1 MNKTSVTEP
10 KLALLTIII
19 NELLNQLTSVLVL
32 RLTLLLLLFYGSSSI
47 LLDIPLRIVCSLMLL
62 LPILQTNQIMWV
74 IICALV
80 WWINAIDW
88 FALDNHK
95 ILIGYWCLVCA
106 LAVSSK
112 VTDKVLAWNGRMLI
126 GLTFL
131 FATAW
136 KIMAGEYGDGS
147 FLLYTFLSDRRVELM
162 ATFIGSISPD
172 ILQQNRLL
180 EALLRYQPHILGS
193 TTVSSSPQL
202 ELFTLAASYWTL
214 IIESAVAVSFL
225 GGGMSRLFLL
235 RDWILILFIA
245 TTYFLL
251 PVLGFAYILMIMG
264 FAQCPPQNN
273 TIKIAYICLFGL
285 LQFARFPW
293 NILFI

>member
-1 MNKTSVTEP
+1 MNKISINEQKP
-10 KLALLTIII
+10 AFI
-19 NELLNQLTSVLVL
+19 NELLNQPTDILVL
-32 RLTLLLLLFYGSSSI
+32 RFTILLLLFYGSSSI
-47 LLDIPLRIVCSLMLL
+47 LLDVPLRIVCSLMLL

-80 WWINAIDW
+80 WLINAIDW

-112 VTDKVLAWNGRMLI
+112 LTEQVLACNGKMLI

-136 KIMAGEYGDGS
+136 KIISGEYLDGS
-147 FLLYTFLSDRRVELM
+147 FLHYTFLSDQRVEYM
-162 ATFIGSISPD
+162 ASFVGRISPD
-172 ILQQNRLL
+172 ILLQNRML
-180 EALLRYQPHILGS
+180 ENLLRYLPQTLKSITVTS
-193 TTVSSSPQL
+193 TPQL
-202 ELFTLAASYWTL
+202 QLFTLAASYWTL
-214 IIESAVAVSFL
+214 IIESAVAFAFL
-225 GGGMSRLFLL
+225 SGQKL
-235 RDWILILFIA
+235 RDWILIIFIA

-264 FAQCPPQNN
+264 FAQCPPQKNN
-273 TIKIAYICLFGL
+273 IKIAYICLFGL

-293 NILFI
+293 TILLI